1 MVGFL
6 AMVVR
11 SKAQNS
17 VSLCLDLCLDRVFCS
32 VFVIASPRSF
42 LGRVFFHLANGN
54 VSFLRLATTCVCVNA
69 PGVDGRMELG
79 DLGFRRPS
87 GAGFLTRVEPEPF
100 FIHKTCTWVKSRAY
114 PVHLNEMLFFGGQG
128 QVVGKVKDLGC

>member
-1 MVGFL
+1 MPFDVYL
-6 AMVVR
+6 Y
-11 SKAQNS
+11 
-17 VSLCLDLCLDRVFCS
+17 RVFCS

-69 PGVDGRMELG
+69 PGVDGRMALG

-87 GAGFLTRVEPEPF
+87 GAGNL
-100 FIHKTCTWVKSRAY
+100 Y
-114 PVHLNEMLFFGGQG
+114 
-128 QVVGKVKDLGC
+128 LG